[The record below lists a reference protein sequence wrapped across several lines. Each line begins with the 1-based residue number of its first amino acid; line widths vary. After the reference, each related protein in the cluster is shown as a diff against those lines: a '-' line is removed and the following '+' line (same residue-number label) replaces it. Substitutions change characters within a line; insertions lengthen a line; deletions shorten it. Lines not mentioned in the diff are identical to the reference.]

1 MRVSPLARRSLA
13 VAAASAIALAAAPA
27 AFAADGKWT
36 QLSNFSNANKYPAMS
51 SIDEPTI
58 ARFGGNVQVLWSA
71 DTSSSAQSYWTA
83 QLDGAGK
90 VTMPAAVAF
99 GGWSALAHNPAL
111 ISLGGQR
118 FLGFNGLQ
126 STTTG
131 APYTSGAEYYA
142 TSGDGKSWSLGPGS
156 LSSTRSAYAS
166 YSNDVV
172 DNAGT
177 PVWIGSASST
187 TGINW
192 HVGISPTD
200 PAPDGS
206 DGEFRLDGCCG
217 YSGAGARDASTGA
230 VWAAFYSNSSASSEQ
245 GIQAGQIVPFAGG
258 FTQAPGSVTIQ
269 DGAASSLPPDQRVAM
284 AARVGGGVYVAYSM
298 GYPNVKSIRIW
309 QVGTGNTLDI
319 PGSANA
325 EAVSLAAGPDGRLW
339 VTWSAKD
346 KIKAVHTNAS
356 VTKVGAVGSWGA
368 PKGTATIWST
378 TTSAEAG
385 GLDVAISSEARSAV
399 NVWHT
404 HLTRTLSVN
413 GPATAGRGSSV
424 TFTVSDAG
432 DPVAGARV
440 TFGGRSATTNAQ
452 GKATLRAP
460 GGTGGAGVRAAKS
473 GYNTG
478 ASGVRV
484 K

>member
-1 MRVSPLARRSLA
+1 MRSSVLVRRA
-13 VAAASAIALAAAPA
+13 VTAAAAGALVLAAAPA

-36 QLSNFSNANKYPAMS
+36 QLSSFTNANKYPSMS

-58 ARFGGNVQVLWSA
+58 ARFGGSVQVLWSA
-71 DTSSSAQSYWTA
+71 ENSSSAQSYWTA

-90 VTMPAAVAF
+90 VTMPATVAF
-99 GGWSALAHNPAL
+99 GGWSAIARNPAL
-111 ISLGGQR
+111 ISLNGQR

-131 APYTSGAEYYA
+131 APYTSGAAYYA
-142 TSGDGKSWSLGPGS
+142 TSGDGKTWALGPGS
-156 LSSTRSAYAS
+156 LSATQSAYAS

-187 TGINW
+187 SGINW
-192 HVGISPTD
+192 HVGISPSD
-200 PAPDGS
+200 PAPEGS
-206 DGEFRLDGCCG
+206 DGEFRLGGCCA
-217 YSGAGARDASTGA
+217 YDGAGARDAATGA

-245 GIQAGQIVPFAGG
+245 GIQAGQIVPYAGG
-258 FTQAPGSVTIQ
+258 FTQAPGSVSVEN
-269 DGAASSLPPDQRVAM
+269 GAASSLPPDQRVAM
-284 AARVGGGVYVAYSM
+284 AARAGGGVYVAYSM

-309 QVGTGNTLDI
+309 QVGTGNTLDV

-325 EAVSLAAGPDGRLW
+325 EAISLAAGPDGRLW

-346 KIKAVHTNAS
+346 RIKAAHTNAA

-368 PKGTATIWST
+368 PKGTATIWAT
-378 TTSAEAG
+378 ATSAEAG

-399 NVWHT
+399 NVWHA
-404 HLTRTLSVN
+404 HLTRTLSVD
-413 GPATAGRGSSV
+413 GPRTAGRGSSV
-424 TFTVSDAG
+424 TFTVTDAG

-440 TFGGRSATTNAQ
+440 SFGGRTATTNGQ

-478 ASGVRV
+478 ATAVRV
-484 K
+484 R